1 MSSELMNTDGYKRSI
16 RSTSAL
22 GTLMR
27 VRSEQSAPMH
37 FLGYCIAT
45 TICSRHASQALI
57 LNRFSAMSQVADNC
71 EQAPEQCV
79 TEKCHIWIF

>member
-1 MSSELMNTDGYKRSI
+1 MNTDGYKWSI

-45 TICSRHASQALI
+45 TICSRHASQAII
-57 LNRFSAMSQVADNC
+57 LNSFGPCHRVAAIVNKRQGNVAQKIPDL
-71 EQAPEQCV
+71 V
-79 TEKCHIWIF
+79 M

>member
-1 MSSELMNTDGYKRSI
+1 MNTDGYKWSI

-22 GTLMR
+22 GTLTR

-45 TICSRHASQALI
+45 TICSRHASQAII
-57 LNRFSAMSQVADNC
+57 LNSFWAMSQSRGDC
-71 EQAPEQCV
+71 EQAPG
-79 TEKCHIWIF
+79 